1 MPSKDNQMIFKET
14 SRSILNWLTPSIF
27 HALIAF
33 TSFALL
39 GIAFYME
46 YEMGLEPCP
55 LCMLQ
60 RIMFFIVGVIALIS
74 YLHKSKTAIK
84 HYALAITIFSILGAA
99 LSIRHLYL
107 QNIPED
113 QLPACLPGLSYM
125 VEVFPWQ
132 EIMSA
137 MIMGT
142 GECGDVVWQFLG
154 LSIPGW
160 TLVAFAGIAIINFV
174 IFCRFRKQ

>member
-1 MPSKDNQMIFKET
+1 MPTKENQLTFKET
-14 SRSILNWLTPSIF
+14 SQNFLNWLSPTTF

-39 GIAFYME
+39 GVAFYME
-46 YEMGLEPCP
+46 YEMALEPCP

-74 YLHKSKTAIK
+74 YLHKSISAIK
-84 HYALAITIFSILGAA
+84 HYALAITVFSILGAA

-107 QNIPED
+107 QNLPEE

-142 GECGDVVWQFLG
+142 GECGDVVWRFLG

-160 TLVAFAGIAIINFV
+160 TLVAFAGTAIINFV
-174 IFCRFRKQ
+174 IFCINRKA